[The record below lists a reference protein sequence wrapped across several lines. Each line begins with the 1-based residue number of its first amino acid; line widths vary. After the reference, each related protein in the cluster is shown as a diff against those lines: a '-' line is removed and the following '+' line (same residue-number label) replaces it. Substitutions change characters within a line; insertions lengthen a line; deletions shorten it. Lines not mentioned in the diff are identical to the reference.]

1 MDILG
6 YEDYTI
12 FRDGTII
19 HKKNNIFNRIEEQHI
34 NPQGYYGVILWKNGD
49 MKNMTVHRLV
59 AQTYLLN
66 PENKPIVDHL
76 NHKRND
82 NSIENLRWATSSEN
96 NENKGKMSTNTSGCT
111 NITKLG
117 TGWIYSKATGSNRIR
132 RPFKTFQS
140 AKHYKECKDE
150 KAKQKRLYDLF
161 INQLKKKI
169 GDKIYYTLD
178 NKIYLGIIT
187 EINKQYVIVRSGKYM
202 KLVYFTSIVIYPP
215 WEKKQD
221 QKEIKRLNNEHQ
233 KEIKRLND
241 EDKRERDRK
250 YQRTYYENNKVT
262 LKEENKLRMKD
273 YRKKNK
279 EKTKEKAATYYSY
292 KCSMG
297 GLSLIKMD
305 LFH

>member
-221 QKEIKRLNNEHQ
+221 QKEIKRLNNEDQ
-233 KEIKRLND
+233 RETKRLND
-241 EDKRERDRK
+241 EEKGKGIVNINEHI
-250 YQRTYYENNKVT
+250 
-262 LKEENKLRMKD
+262 MKII
-273 YRKKNK
+273 R
-279 EKTKEKAATYYSY
+279 
-292 KCSMG
+292 
-297 GLSLIKMD
+297 
-305 LFH
+305 